1 MVENEQFSGKNDIEL
16 VEMSLKDQ
24 DNFLYLIER
33 YEAKLLRY
41 IRRIT
46 NIAKEDAEDLLQ
58 EVFLKVYLKLNDFDR
73 DLKFSSWIYRI
84 THNEVISNHRK
95 LKARP
100 QSVFLNPEN
109 DLINNL
115 VADLDLEKSIE
126 MSLLRDNIFKILD
139 HLEIKYKEI
148 LILKFLEDKNYWEI
162 SDILKIPM
170 GTVGTLINK
179 GKEKFKEELA
189 RQKIKL

>member
-148 LILKFLEDKNYWEI
+148 LILKFLEDKNYREI